1 MPELS
6 HETELDTAAW
16 TKHKKPQ
23 PLGSLWWLPVW
34 AITFCMAVALYW
46 PALHAGY
53 FSDDFLFFATDPP
66 EHLYDYF
73 FRVGAAIHAYR
84 PLEAIILTV
93 TQQHLRFETLPI
105 HLLALACHAGL
116 VCVVLAAARA
126 FRFGTAE
133 TVIAGALMLFAQVSA
148 PAVLGNDTLSQS
160 ASAFLG
166 ALSAFLFW
174 RQQRA
179 GLLSVLSLGAGLFFK
194 ETALGFLLVIGILAA
209 YVILQQTDWRERA
222 RKATYLLLPYALVTL
237 LYFAGRHLAG
247 GMMATHGRYGM
258 HVGLNVLR
266 NLVSFGL
273 AAFSPV
279 STVTSAIA
287 LATHHKTVLLL
298 SLVSAGI
305 ILAVTAA
312 GVLRTKRRML
322 CCSLAVLAVA
332 SLFPTFLLDHVSELY
347 AYNAVPFVAL
357 IIGVGFGAIWR
368 WNNLG
373 RATAG
378 VILALFLTGQTVASR
393 QKAELMTL
401 NGNRAAQMI
410 STIDSYVR
418 QLPPHSQVDLI
429 RAATNAPAYSVF
441 VLNGFDVLDYGNIKL
456 GAVLGRPDVKIDI
469 VEENQARGLTP
480 NDHLL
485 LLGLD
490 KNSSIERY
498 APGKP

>member
-6 HETELDTAAW
+6 KEAETDTAAW
-16 TKHKKPQ
+16 TKDKGLQ
-23 PLGSLWWLPVW
+23 LFSSWWWLPAW
-34 AITFCMAVALYW
+34 TILFCAAVALYW

-53 FSDDFLFFATDPP
+53 FSDDFLFFATNPP
-66 EHLYDYF
+66 AHLYDYF

-116 VCVVLAAARA
+116 VCVVVAAARL
-126 FRFGTAE
+126 FRLGTVE
-133 TVIAGALMLFAQVSA
+133 TVIAAAVMLFAQVSA

-174 RQQRA
+174 RRHRA
-179 GLLSVLSLGAGLFFK
+179 GFLSVLALGAGLFFK
-194 ETALGFLLVIGILAA
+194 ETALGFLLVIGILATWPA
-209 YVILQQTDWRERA
+209 LQQPAWKQRVV
-222 RKATYLLLPYALVTL
+222 KATTLLLPYGLMTLV
-237 LYFAGRHLAG
+237 YFACRHLAG
-247 GMMATHGRYGM
+247 GMMSTHGRYGI
-258 HVGLNVLR
+258 HVGLNVFR

-287 LATHHKTVLLL
+287 LATHHKAVLLL
-298 SLVSAGI
+298 TVVSAGI
-305 ILAVTAA
+305 IVAVTAA

-322 CCSLAVLAVA
+322 CCCLAVLAVA
-332 SLFPTFLLDHVSELY
+332 SLFPTFLLEHVSELY
-347 AYNAVPFVAL
+347 AYNAIPFVAL
-357 IIGVGFGAIWR
+357 IVGVGFGAIWR
-368 WNNLG
+368 WNNFG
-373 RATAG
+373 RAVAG
-378 VILALFLTGQTVASR
+378 ILIALFLIGQTLASR
-393 QKAELMTL
+393 QKAALMTL
-401 NGNRAAQMI
+401 NGRRAAQMI

-456 GAVLGRPDVKIDI
+456 GAVLGRPDVRIDI
-469 VEENQARGLTP
+469 VEEDQARGLTP

-498 APGKP
+498 TPGKP